1 MPAAMQPLLA
11 DLDPVVTTSL
21 WSHLFTVGGVLL
33 AVFALARLLGERRQP
48 GNTVA
53 WLLAIILVP
62 YFGVPLFI
70 LIGGRKI
77 KRLAARK
84 RRLRLNLPSTHTRRA
99 SEATLADPT
108 AQTIATNGAGEP
120 LGGNEIRLLT
130 SGQDAYFELERQILA
145 ARHTIHIATFI
156 LARDAVGRRIVNLLA
171 RRAREGVQVRLQL
184 DALGCFFSSRRFV
197 NPIREAGGEV
207 ARFLPVLPLS
217 SPGSANL
224 RNHRKIAVF
233 DHHTAIVGGH
243 NLAREYLGPH
253 PWKKRWTDLG
263 AIISG
268 PAATLLDEV
277 FLADWS
283 FASGQSLES
292 IHQSLPA
299 AVSVPPIPLARNVH
313 ASSDLQV
320 VASGPDV
327 TGDPLYE
334 GILSL
339 IQEATHNI
347 WLVTPYFIPDEVI
360 LRTLVVKARA
370 GRDVTLILPA
380 RSNHPIADYAR
391 RPYLR
396 QLVRAGARVLA
407 YEPRM
412 LHAKAVIVD
421 DRLGLIGSANVD
433 MRSLFV
439 NFEIGVV
446 MHSERDVHA
455 LRVWAGELVRECRPI
470 NLAKLKRRRFPANLA
485 EDISRLFAPL
495 L

>member
-1 MPAAMQPLLA
+1 MILPLA
-11 DLDPVVTTSL
+11 ELDPVVKTSL
-21 WSHLFTVGGVLL
+21 WSHLLTVGGVVL
-33 AVFALARLLGERRQP
+33 AIFALARLLGERRQP

-53 WLLAIILVP
+53 WLLSIILVP
-62 YFGVPLFI
+62 YVGVPLF
-70 LIGGRKI
+70 LVFGGRKI

-84 RRLRLNLPSTHTRRA
+84 RRLRRNLPTLPADRA
-99 SEATLADPT
+99 RAATLANPT

-120 LGGNEIRLLT
+120 LGGNQVRLLT
-130 SGQDAYFELERQILA
+130 TGLDAYFELERQILA

-156 LARDAVGRRIVNLLA
+156 LGRDAVGRRIVNLLA

-184 DALGCFFSSRRFV
+184 DALGCFFSSKHFV
-197 NPIREAGGEV
+197 DPIREAGGEV

-217 SPGSANL
+217 SRGSANL

-233 DHHTAIVGGH
+233 DRDTAIVGGH
-243 NLAREYLGPH
+243 NLAREYMGPH
-253 PWKKRWTDLG
+253 PWRKRWADLG
-263 AIISG
+263 AVITG
-268 PAATLLDEV
+268 PAAGLLDEV

-283 FASGQSLES
+283 FASRQSLDTLRRTLAAS
-292 IHQSLPA
+292 AAAASPRPA
-299 AVSVPPIPLARNVH
+299 FTGEDANAE
-313 ASSDLQV
+313 LQV

-334 GILSL
+334 GIVSM
-339 IQEATHNI
+339 IQEATRSI

-360 LRTLVVKARA
+360 LRMLVVKARA

-380 RSNHPIADYAR
+380 RSNHPVADCAR

-446 MHSERDVHA
+446 MHSAPEVNA
-455 LRVWAGELVRECRPI
+455 LSAWAGELAREARPI
-470 NLAKLKRRRFPANLA
+470 TLGHLKRRRFPANLA
-485 EDISRLFAPL
+485 EDLSRLLAPL

>member
-1 MPAAMQPLLA
+1 MTAAMQPSFA

-48 GNTVA
+48 ANTVA
-53 WLLAIILVP
+53 WLLAIVLVP
-62 YFGVPLFI
+62 YFGVPLFL

-84 RRLRLNLPSTHTRRA
+84 RRLRLTLPASRTKRA
-99 SEATLADPT
+99 TEATLANPT

-120 LGGNEIRLLT
+120 LGGNEVRLLT
-130 SGQDAYFELERQILA
+130 SGQDTYFELERQILA

-156 LARDAVGRRIVNLLA
+156 LARDPVGRRIVNLLA
-171 RRAREGVQVRLQL
+171 RRAREGVRVRLQL
-184 DALGCFFSSRRFV
+184 DALGCFFSSRSFV
-197 NPIREAGGEV
+197 NPIRDAGGEV

-233 DHHTAIVGGH
+233 DHHTALVGGH

-253 PWKKRWTDLG
+253 PWRKRWTDLG
-263 AIISG
+263 AVISG

-292 IHQSLPA
+292 LHKSLAA
-299 AVSVPPIPLARNVH
+299 AVAIPLAVNPSA
-313 ASSDLQV
+313 ASDIQV

-334 GILSL
+334 GILSM

-370 GRDVTLILPA
+370 GRAVTLILPA
-380 RSNHPIADYAR
+380 SSNHPLADYAR

-412 LHAKAVIVD
+412 LHAKAVLVD
-421 DRLGLIGSANVD
+421 DRIGLIGSANVD

-446 MHSERDVHA
+446 MHSQSDVQA
-455 LRVWAGELVRECRPI
+455 LRAWVGELARECRPI
-470 NLAKLKRRRFPANLA
+470 TLAKLKRRRFPANLA
-485 EDISRLFAPL
+485 EDLSRLFAPL